1 MTDGSKGGSG
11 SGQSPSKGTKL
22 AIVAVVASGAVMLWL
37 FGKDTREASR
47 SAAVPTQQTGAAQTG
62 AQTSAQSDQSAPSR
76 STQSN
81 QTVPPT
87 QSGATPDGAQSDAA
101 AQSASETAQ
110 AATDNLA
117 DKTAKS
123 AASATQDAVQEA
135 ARDTGQG
142 SGQSAATQQ
151 AAESVASESAA
162 AQGGTEQGQS
172 ATPQARGDVAAA
184 PNQGPDQAPKAS
196 APDGDAQGGDAQGT
210 ASAALPSFDVVRIEP
225 NGAALIAGRA
235 GAGEV
240 LRIMAGDRVLSEVTA
255 DASGRF
261 VAFAQIADMAAGQVL
276 GLEVERG
283 GSVLRSA
290 GQVIVA
296 PRQPQVAQAENPAK
310 NTAQDVVTKDENS
323 GGASAEQD
331 APQTAE
337 QSAQGRPEQSPQQSA
352 APAETAPAI
361 LMSDAAGLRVMQSAE
376 RPESGVSLDVI
387 SYRDDGAV
395 RLAGQGTAGGRL
407 RVYLDNRAVAEAQIG
422 DDGAWQLDIEGIDS
436 GIYTLR
442 VDHLEADGTVI
453 SRVETPFKRE
463 APARIASAA
472 QQAAE
477 AARRAEPHRAQETAQ
492 APGVAGAE
500 AQEGSVF
507 AQTPQDQPAAAQTAQ
522 TAASDTG
529 TAGGAEPAA
538 DAVKDTANAGGAMVQ
553 DAPLA
558 RATDG
563 QGSAQEAATPRAA
576 AQEAATTAAQA
587 QAQAQV
593 QAQAAAESAAAAP
606 APAQLRVVTVQP
618 GSTLWEISSQNY
630 GEGVEYMRIFNANRA
645 QIRDPDLIYP
655 GQVFDIPVE

>member
-11 SGQSPSKGTKL
+11 GAQSPSKGTKL
-22 AIVAVVASGAVMLWL
+22 AIVAVVVSGAVMLWL

-47 SAAVPTQQTGAAQTG
+47 SAAVPAQQTGAQSG
-62 AQTSAQSDQSAPSR
+62 APSGQVAPPQSAR
-76 STQSN
+76 
-81 QTVPPT
+81 
-87 QSGATPDGAQSDAA
+87 SGATPDASQSDVA
-101 AQSASETAQ
+101 AQSASETVQ
-110 AATDNLA
+110 AATDNA
-117 DKTAKS
+117 TDSTTDNAAGS
-123 AASATQDAVQEA
+123 AQDAGQGAATEQAAASDATEA
-135 ARDTGQG
+135 T
-142 SGQSAATQQ
+142 
-151 AAESVASESAA
+151 A
-162 AQGGTEQGQS
+162 AQEGTEQGQS
-172 ATPQARGDVAAA
+172 AAPQAQSDLATA
-184 PNQGPDQAPKAS
+184 PDQASPQPPETS
-196 APDGDAQGGDAQGT
+196 AQGGEEKGM
-210 ASAALPSFDVVRIEP
+210 ASAQPPSFDVVRIEP

-296 PRQPQVAQAENPAK
+296 PRQPQVAQAESPAGNAVQGIDK
-310 NTAQDVVTKDENS
+310 KGENS
-323 GGASAEQD
+323 GGASAEQGGE
-331 APQTAE
+331 PTAE
-337 QSAQGRPEQSPQQSA
+337 QSAQGSPEQSAQQSA
-352 APAETAPAI
+352 APADTAPAVLI
-361 LMSDAAGLRVMQSAE
+361 SDAAGLRVLQPAE

-407 RVYLDNRAVAEAQIG
+407 RVYLDSRAVAEAQIG
-422 DDGAWQLDIEGIDS
+422 GDGAWQLDIEGIDS

-442 VDHLEADGTVI
+442 VDHLAADGTVI

-477 AARRAEPHRAQETAQ
+477 AATRAEPQSAQETSQ
-492 APGVAGAE
+492 ASGAAGAA
-500 AQEGSVF
+500 AQEGSAP
-507 AQTPQDQPAAAQTAQ
+507 AQAPQDQTAAAQTAQ
-522 TAASDTG
+522 TSTSAATARSEGDGDTQS
-529 TAGGAEPAA
+529 AA
-538 DAVKDTANAGGAMVQ
+538 TANAPETPPVTASVSASGGQ
-553 DAPLA
+553 N
-558 RATDG
+558 
-563 QGSAQEAATPRAA
+563 SAQQAATPPAEPEQEQASVA
-576 AQEAATTAAQA
+576 AQDPTAKPASTTASTPA
-587 QAQAQV
+587 
-593 QAQAAAESAAAAP
+593 STLAP
-606 APAQLRVVTVQP
+606 APAAAPTQLRVVTVQP